1 MSHQSKQNH
10 KASETLDHASRHAF
24 RHESG
29 LLVASLSKRVGLE
42 YLSQVEDAVQDAMEA
57 ALASWPINGEPEK
70 PNAWLYQVAYRKLI
84 SNLRQAKRRQA
95 LLTQEAL
102 VIESLHNEMEEGDLV
117 NGKLPPLSNE
127 MQDDMLA
134 LLFVTCDQ
142 AIPQTSQLVFT
153 LKSLCGFSIKEIAQR
168 LFMTQANVYKRFE
181 RAKQA
186 LKTADLD
193 SAKLTNAEL
202 NKRLPSVYNV
212 LYLIFTEGYLSSH
225 PDNAI
230 RIDLCE
236 EAIHLAS
243 VLSQHAIGDK
253 AETFALLALMYFH
266 LARMA
271 GRQAPCGAL
280 VLLAEQDRSRWHQ
293 GHIKTAMNYLLT
305 SAQGEQ
311 VSRYHLE
318 ASIACEHCLA
328 PSIKGTNWQNIIDTY
343 AKLERIAPSPLLGLN
358 RAIAIS
364 HLEGPNAALAM
375 LAKLPKPDWFNTS
388 YHYYAVKADLLFQ
401 ARETEIAKNEAQKAV
416 EQAPSKQVK
425 DLLRRRFSRYSE

>member
-1 MSHQSKQNH
+1 MNPNGISQQHQV
-10 KASETLDHASRHAF
+10 DHVF
-24 RHESG
+24 RHHYG
-29 LLVASLSKRVGLE
+29 QLVASLSKRVGLE
-42 YLSQVEDAVQDAMEA
+42 HLALVEDAVQDAMLS
-57 ALASWPINGEPEK
+57 ALDAWSANGEPK
-70 PNAWLYQVAYRKLI
+70 QAAAWLYQVAYRNLI
-84 SNLRQAKRRQA
+84 SGFRQTQRQQI
-95 LLTQEAL
+95 LLLQEAL
-102 VIESLHNEMEEGDLV
+102 VLEEMQAGRQSCDSAKGIEL
-117 NGKLPPLSNE
+117 PLSKE
-127 MQDDMLA
+127 MQDDLLA
-134 LLFVTCDQ
+134 LLFITCDPV
-142 AIPQTSQLVFT
+142 IPESSQLIFT

-168 LFMTQANVYKRFE
+168 LFISEANVYKRFQ
-181 RAKQA
+181 RAKKA
-186 LKTADLD
+186 LKTAELD
-193 SAKLTNAEL
+193 IAKLSDHEL
-202 NKRLPSVYNV
+202 NTRRPCVLNV

-225 PDNAI
+225 PDQAI

-236 EAIHLAS
+236 EAIHLTS

-401 ARETEIAKNEAQKAV
+401 ARETEIAKSEAQKAV